1 MNIKR
6 LTLGEL
12 GTNCYI
18 ASKEG
23 TAVVIDPADDAD
35 TISDYLVE
43 NDLKAVAILLTHGH
57 FDHILACDGLKKMT
71 GATVYVHEA
80 EKGLLESPKL
90 NAGDRFG
97 MSKTAH
103 ADVYVKDGQVLDL
116 SGMTFEVI
124 HTPGHTVGSV
134 CYLDKEDKVMFT
146 GDTIFYGS
154 VGRCDLPTGDENV
167 LMKSLQKLKCLD
179 PETEMYP
186 GHGRSTTIAGELKR
200 NMYLR

>member
-18 ASKEG
+18 ASKG
-23 TAVVIDPADDAD
+23 GAAVVIDPADDAD
-35 TISDYLVE
+35 VISDYLVE

-57 FDHILACDGLKKMT
+57 FDHILASDELKKMT
-71 GATVYVHEA
+71 GATVYVHKA
-80 EKGLLESPKL
+80 EKELLENPRL

-97 MSKTAH
+97 MSKIAH
-103 ADVYVKDGQVLDL
+103 ADVYVEDGQVLDL
-116 SGMTFEVI
+116 AGMTFEVI
-124 HTPGHTVGSV
+124 YTPGHTVGSV
-134 CYLDKEDKVMFT
+134 CYLEKEDKVMFT

-154 VGRCDLPTGDENV
+154 VGRCDLPTGDEEV
-167 LMKSLQKLKCLD
+167 LMKSLQKIKCLD
-179 PETEMYP
+179 PEIEAYP